1 MIFFS
6 RQDTAYQS
14 GGGFSPTE
22 PLFCV
27 SSYIFLENLQKKYL
41 YENSLLS
48 YCNFI
53 HLHVVNLNKYVCVI
67 MNLIGFI
74 KHEIAKVVEM
84 VENGAKIA
92 CFKLE
97 MRG

>member
-1 MIFFS
+1 
-6 RQDTAYQS
+6 
-14 GGGFSPTE
+14 
-22 PLFCV
+22 
-27 SSYIFLENLQKKYL
+27 
-41 YENSLLS
+41 
-48 YCNFI
+48 
-53 HLHVVNLNKYVCVI
+53 

-97 MRG
+97 MRGWGKCVKTDGSWKVKLS

>member
-1 MIFFS
+1 M
-6 RQDTAYQS
+6 
-14 GGGFSPTE
+14 GGVFPIYYNITIGGEGSTGTPNLYYVINGR
-22 PLFCV
+22 PL
-27 SSYIFLENLQKKYL
+27 
-41 YENSLLS
+41 
-48 YCNFI
+48 
-53 HLHVVNLNKYVCVI
+53 

>member
-27 SSYIFLENLQKKYL
+27 SSNIFLEILRQLKSEKIDV
-41 YENSLLS
+41 
-48 YCNFI
+48 F
-53 HLHVVNLNKYVCVI
+53 
-67 MNLIGFI
+67 
-74 KHEIAKVVEM
+74 EILRVSAD
-84 VENGAKIA
+84 I
-92 CFKLE
+92 F
-97 MRG
+97 RFR

>member
-27 SSYIFLENLQKKYL
+27 SSNIFLESFTKKYL
-41 YENSLLS
+41 CENSLLN
-48 YCNFI
+48 YFNFI
-53 HLHVVNLNKYVCVI
+53 RLHVVNLNKYVFVI
-67 MNLIGFI
+67 MNLIGFV